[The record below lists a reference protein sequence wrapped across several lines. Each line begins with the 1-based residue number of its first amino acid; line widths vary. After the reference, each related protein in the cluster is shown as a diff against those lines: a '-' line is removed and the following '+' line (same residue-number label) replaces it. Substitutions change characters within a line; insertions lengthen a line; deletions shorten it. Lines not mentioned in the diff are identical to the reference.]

1 MQRKKKAKPAR
12 KTDVSRLN
20 PCVQPCGQLGEKVVA
35 MRDKLKGKKTYILA
49 ALLVANNFAMSYGLL
64 TPEVT
69 EMLNW
74 LFGGG
79 AMASMHA
86 AIARS

>member
-1 MQRKKKAKPAR
+1 MQAKKKAKRAR
-12 KTDVSRLN
+12 KAENSSAN
-20 PCVQPCGQLGEKVVA
+20 PCGQPCGQLGNKVVA
-35 MRDKLKGKKTYILA
+35 MREKLKGKKTYILA

-69 EMLNW
+69 GLLNW
-74 LFGGG
+74 IFGGG

-86 AIARS
+86 AIGRS

>member
-1 MQRKKKAKPAR
+1 
-12 KTDVSRLN
+12 
-20 PCVQPCGQLGEKVVA
+20 

-49 ALLVANNFAMSYGLL
+49 ALLVANNFAMSYGML

-79 AMASMHA
+79 ALASMRA
-86 AIARS
+86 GVARS